1 MKKVVPD
8 FIQDATNVY
17 RTREFIVKQKI
28 GIQYDSVENNVVFSR
43 DTYYFR
49 TKQRDA
55 EYEKIFSIRKNIDGK
70 RLPTMMYSREYVD

>member
-1 MKKVVPD
+1 MKNQVPD

-17 RTREFIVKQKI
+17 RTRKFIVKQKI

-49 TKQRDA
+49 TKQRDT
-55 EYEKIFSIRKNIDGK
+55 EYKKIFSIRKNINGK